1 MRAWISLGAGLLFG
15 GGLAVSGM
23 TDTAK
28 VLGFLDVFGDWIP
41 DLAFVMGGA
50 VLVTLVGFRFVLKRP
65 TPRYAERFELPA
77 STELDPQLLAGA
89 ALFGIGWGLYGYCP
103 GPAVAALAYLDWQ
116 AGLFVVAMLIGMML
130 ADRLPRQGR

>member
-1 MRAWISLGAGLLFG
+1 MRAWISLLTGLLFG

-50 VLVTLVGFRFVLKRP
+50 VLVTLIGFNFVLRQP
-65 TPRYAERFELPA
+65 TPRYAERFELPT
-77 STELDPQLLAGA
+77 STDLDPRLLTGA

-116 AGLFVVAMLIGMML
+116 AGLFVISMLLGMTL
-130 ADRLPRQGR
+130 ADRIPATTR